1 VTKHIHQEESKERI
15 IQRIKELAILLGEE
29 AQELITSNSSGHQSK
44 KIVIEYDHHTKEVT

>member
-1 VTKHIHQEESKERI
+1 MTKDESKERI